1 MIAPSS
7 EPLAI
12 WIGPVDIPDALN
24 RNELVTRVGPNQ
36 VELAPFDLWAGSL
49 KQNVYRVLAENLSI
63 LLSTDRVVH
72 HSFRTAM
79 PVDYQIRLEVIRFD
93 GQPGQSVVLVARWSI
108 HDGKGKTFH
117 AMKKSRHEE
126 PAAPGYDGLAAAQ
139 SNALAA
145 LSRDIARAIESIHGE
160 K

>member
-1 MIAPSS
+1 M
-7 EPLAI
+7 EPLAAGFI
-12 WIGPVDIPDALN
+12 EAANTATWAI
-24 RNELVTRVGPNQ
+24 T
-36 VELAPFDLWAGSL
+36 LAV
-49 KQNVYRVLAENLSI
+49 N
-63 LLSTDRVVH
+63 
-72 HSFRTAM
+72 
-79 PVDYQIRLEVIRFD
+79 D
-93 GQPGQSVVLVARWSI
+93 GKPGQTVVLLVRWSI

-160 K
+160 E